1 MFKIFL
7 FFVRFEFEREGRK
20 EGEIASK
27 KEDLSL
33 TLGSVKYLSNRA
45 FHSARYKMERRTA
58 AKASKASSLIFILS
72 VKYSVGVVMAKRR
85 ER

>member
-1 MFKIFL
+1 
-7 FFVRFEFEREGRK
+7 
-20 EGEIASK
+20 
-27 KEDLSL
+27 
-33 TLGSVKYLSNRA
+33 
-45 FHSARYKMERRTA
+45 MERRTA